1 MRKQPGAL
9 PAKNPE
15 TMVAIRGV
23 FVRLWIRERNLK
35 SSPSSAMAWI
45 TRGMGNMEPS
55 KLPWREVRQVVHI
68 YHPEGEGTGSVP
80 GAG

>member
-55 KLPWREVRQVVHI
+55 KLPWREIRQAVHI
-68 YHPEGEGTGSVP
+68 YHPEGEGTSSVP